1 MNVERMNSAIRQKL
15 RLAVQ
20 AEQGTI
26 QRSRATAQRQ
36 KVGWKPLL
44 AAKAI
49 NNEVS
54 AGKGKTPNEAMAD
67 WVRDGPQ
74 PKSDSEPR
82 TEDDE
87 KALKAKAQ
95 LARQKKLTEG
105 SRVRLVNLSRQKA
118 SLTGKRKMET
128 RWSEEIFVVDKVLKR
143 GADTLNIAYE
153 YKLRRTNGQPKKG
166 TYKREQLQ
174 LIPKLTT
181 EWYGRAIKGKWAEL
195 AKAGV
200 VPKKGVRDGSSDAE
214 QIIDSIPEDQR
225 NGKSYEQLL
234 GRLVQY
240 LRSGMELDDATAR
253 LRESLMP
260 DGEQGANPGRL
271 AVLGKE

>member
-1 MNVERMNSAIRQKL
+1 MSWASSVRITLTR
-15 RLAVQ
+15 VQ
-20 AEQGTI
+20 NHD
-26 QRSRATAQRQ
+26 
-36 KVGWKPLL
+36 LL
-44 AAKAI
+44 AQSI
-49 NNEVS
+49 HDPLND
-54 AGKGKTPNEAMAD
+54 T
-67 WVRDGPQ
+67 
-74 PKSDSEPR
+74 DSCY
-82 TEDDE
+82 
-87 KALKAKAQ
+87 
-95 LARQKKLTEG
+95 
-105 SRVRLVNLSRQKA
+105 
-118 SLTGKRKMET
+118 SLTNN
-128 RWSEEIFVVDKVLKR
+128 SSSDKVLKR

-214 QIIDSIPEDQR
+214 QVIDSIPEDQR
-225 NGKSYEQLL
+225 DGKSYEQLL

>member
-1 MNVERMNSAIRQKL
+1 MNSAIRQKL

-105 SRVRLVNLSRQKA
+105 SRVRSVNLSRQKA

-128 RWSEEIFVVDKVLKR
+128 RWSEEIFVVGRDDCGL
-143 GADTLNIAYE
+143 
-153 YKLRRTNGQPKKG
+153 GQP
-166 TYKREQLQ
+166 
-174 LIPKLTT
+174 
-181 EWYGRAIKGKWAEL
+181 
-195 AKAGV
+195 
-200 VPKKGVRDGSSDAE
+200 
-214 QIIDSIPEDQR
+214 
-225 NGKSYEQLL
+225 
-234 GRLVQY
+234 
-240 LRSGMELDDATAR
+240 
-253 LRESLMP
+253 
-260 DGEQGANPGRL
+260 
-271 AVLGKE
+271 

>member
-1 MNVERMNSAIRQKL
+1 M
-15 RLAVQ
+15 
-20 AEQGTI
+20 
-26 QRSRATAQRQ
+26 
-36 KVGWKPLL
+36 
-44 AAKAI
+44 
-49 NNEVS
+49 
-54 AGKGKTPNEAMAD
+54 
-67 WVRDGPQ
+67 
-74 PKSDSEPR
+74 
-82 TEDDE
+82 
-87 KALKAKAQ
+87 
-95 LARQKKLTEG
+95 
-105 SRVRLVNLSRQKA
+105 
-118 SLTGKRKMET
+118 LTGKRKMET

-181 EWYGRAIKGKWAEL
+181 EWHGRAIKGKWAEL

-214 QIIDSIPEDQR
+214 QVIDSIPEDQR
-225 NGKSYEQLL
+225 GGKSYEQLL

-240 LRSGMELDDATAR
+240 LRSGMDLEDATAR